1 MLQGP
6 IGKPVMHS
14 LAQKLR
20 TLQFFSHA
28 GHNNVVGPAF
38 AGDHSLLGD
47 LYQEY
52 EKSYDNLVEFL
63 ISLDE
68 ETVSPFTLTMN
79 AASALERESETSDG
93 YEIFRTLSVMEGEL
107 RNMIVDALEELGDR
121 DVGAKTLLEQLH
133 MESRTRDYKI
143 KQRIK

>member
-1 MLQGP
+1 
-6 IGKPVMHS
+6 MHS

-20 TLQFFSHA
+20 TLQFYSHA

-38 AGDHSLLGD
+38 VGDHSLLGD
-47 LYQEY
+47 LYSQY
-52 EKSYDNLVEFL
+52 ESSYDNLVEFM

-68 ETVSPFTLTMN
+68 EAVSPFTLTID
-79 AASALERESETSDG
+79 AAKTLERENETSDG
-93 YEIFRTLSVMEGEL
+93 QEIFRTLSIMESEL
-107 RNMIVDALEELGDR
+107 RNMIVDALDDLGDR